1 MLTNK
6 KNGAPIH
13 ADETTPLLK
22 KEPVKKASESS
33 PWVFKRFSS
42 GGTLVGYKN
51 ITFFMGKKGSFLNAN
66 YHILNERDK
75 CNKPR

>member
-6 KNGAPIH
+6 KNGAAIH

-22 KEPVKKASESS
+22 KAPESS

-42 GGTLVGYKN
+42 GGTLIGYKN
-51 ITFFMGKKGSFLNAN
+51 ITFFMGAKGSFLNAS
-66 YHILNERDK
+66 YHIVNERDK
-75 CNKPR
+75 RNKPR